1 MSHKKAVYQLPSE
14 PQPSETLGQKKFR
27 TLKFMAYLKFHNPK
41 TPEDISRHLQLF
53 SEEYN
58 VDFRTLVNELMQ
70 YGVKYL
76 IQKFDEELQK

>member
-1 MSHKKAVYQLPSE
+1 MLHKKVVYQLPSE
-14 PQPSETLGQKKFR
+14 PQPTESLNQKKIR
-27 TLKFMAYLKFHNPK
+27 TLKFMSYLECHNPK
-41 TPEDISRHLQLF
+41 TPEDISKHLLLF

-76 IQKFDEELQK
+76 IQKFAEELQK

>member
-1 MSHKKAVYQLPSE
+1 MSEKKVIYQLPSE
-14 PQPSETLGQKKFR
+14 PKPTESTGQKRFR
-27 TLKFMAYLKFHNPK
+27 TLKFMSFLEYHNPK
-41 TPEDISRHLQLF
+41 TPSEISRCILEF

-76 IQKFDEELQK
+76 IKQFDEELKK

>member
-1 MSHKKAVYQLPSE
+1 MSHKKVVYQLPSK
-14 PQPSETLGQKKFR
+14 PQPSESLGQKRFR
-27 TLKFMAYLKFHNPK
+27 TLKLMSYLEFHNPK
-41 TPEDISRHLQLF
+41 TQEDISRHLQLF

-58 VDFRTLVNELMQ
+58 VEFTKLVNELMQ

>member
-1 MSHKKAVYQLPSE
+1 MSEKKVIYQLPSE
-14 PQPSETLGQKKFR
+14 PKLTETLGQKRFR
-27 TLKFMAYLKFHNPK
+27 TLKFMSYLFYHNPK
-41 TPEDISRHLQLF
+41 TPEDISKHLQLF

-76 IQKFDEELQK
+76 LLKFDEELQK

>member
-1 MSHKKAVYQLPSE
+1 MSEKKVIYQLPSE
-14 PQPSETLGQKKFR
+14 PKLTETPGQKRFR
-27 TLKFMAYLKFHNPK
+27 TLKFMSYLLYHNPK
-41 TPEDISRHLQLF
+41 TPEDISKHLQLF

-76 IQKFDEELQK
+76 LLKFDEELQK